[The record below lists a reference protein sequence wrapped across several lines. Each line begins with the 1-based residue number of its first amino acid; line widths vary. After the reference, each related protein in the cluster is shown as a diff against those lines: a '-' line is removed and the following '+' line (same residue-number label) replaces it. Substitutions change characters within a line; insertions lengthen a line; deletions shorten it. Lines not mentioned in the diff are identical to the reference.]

1 MNHEQTIC
9 YMVIKI
15 LNDPFLYLLRLRKN
29 KARKVAER
37 TISAHKVLDK
47 GYYAI
52 SEDDENFSEDDAD
65 DMLFKTMVFKSV
77 SDALKTLPR
86 VLPKPC
92 DEATLRKTYDVVDFP
107 DAWIACIEKPE
118 ANGAAV

>member
-9 YMVIKI
+9 YMVEKI
-15 LNDPFLYLLRLRKN
+15 LKDPFLYLLRLRKN
-29 KARKVAER
+29 KAREVAER

-47 GYYAI
+47 GAVVP
-52 SEDDENFSEDDAD
+52 EAEENFSEADAD

-86 VLPKPC
+86 ILPKPC
-92 DEATLRKTYDVVDFP
+92 DEATLRKTYDVVDFQ
-107 DAWIACIEKPE
+107 DAWIACIDKPE
-118 ANGAAV
+118 ANDAAV

>member
-29 KARKVAER
+29 HAREVAER
-37 TISAHKVLDK
+37 TVSAHKVLDK
-47 GYYAI
+47 GAFVP
-52 SEDDENFSEDDAD
+52 EAEENFSEADAD

-86 VLPKPC
+86 ILPNPC
-92 DEATLRKTYDVVDFP
+92 DEATLRKTYDVVDFQ
-107 DAWIACIEKPE
+107 DAWIACIDKPE
-118 ANGAAV
+118 ANDAAV

>member
-29 KARKVAER
+29 KARDVAER

-47 GYYAI
+47 GAVVPEAEENY
-52 SEDDENFSEDDAD
+52 SEADAD

-107 DAWIACIEKPE
+107 DAWIACIDKPE

>member
-9 YMVIKI
+9 YMVEKI

-29 KARKVAER
+29 KAREVAER
-37 TISAHKVLDK
+37 TVSAHKVLDK
-47 GYYAI
+47 GAVVP
-52 SEDDENFSEDDAD
+52 EAEENFSEADAD

-86 VLPKPC
+86 ILPKPC

-107 DAWIACIEKPE
+107 DAIACIDKPE

>member
-1 MNHEQTIC
+1 
-9 YMVIKI
+9 MVYKI
-15 LNDPFLYLLRLRKN
+15 LKDPFLYLLRLRKN
-29 KARKVAER
+29 NAREVAER

-47 GYYAI
+47 GNYAI

-86 VLPKPC
+86 ILPKPS
-92 DEATLRKTYDVVDFP
+92 DEATLRTAYDVVDFP
-107 DAWIACIEKPE
+107 DAWIACIDKPE
-118 ANGAAV
+118 ANDAAV